1 MTLRDFIG
9 PTFEFAQRYMFNSTV
24 GVRCNDNDGSTL
36 QRQSHPVD
44 FARI

>member
-9 PTFEFAQRYMFNSTV
+9 PTFEFAQRYMFSATV

-36 QRQSHPVD
+36 QRQSHSVN
-44 FARI
+44 FAGI